1 MTIPITF
8 AYHIQNAAAI
18 QACGEHAKPN
28 LAKGDRVRHE
38 PPDLT
43 ASVQTVV
50 HCMLSYEARADIQ
63 GWNDMI
69 AAAVHDHR
77 NSPLHE
83 LIRAIETSGGAFVVR

>member
-1 MTIPITF
+1 
-8 AYHIQNAAAI
+8 
-18 QACGEHAKPN
+18 
-28 LAKGDRVRHE
+28 
-38 PPDLT
+38 
-43 ASVQTVV
+43 
-50 HCMLSYEARADIQ
+50 MLSYEARADIQ